1 MRYYFLL
8 FLFLSN
14 LSYSQIIKDIEISGI
29 NSISRGTILNYLPV
43 ESGED
48 FNLEVSS
55 QIIKVLYKTKLFKD
69 VEIDFIDGKLFIS
82 ITENPTIKYIDF
94 LNYDDGEIL
103 SEENIPSLIK
113 TYSLSTGQV
122 FIEKNLVDLTNKIK
136 DLYRDNGYYS
146 IKVSTKENIDSA
158 NRIAIEI
165 DIQEGNRAKINS
177 FKILGSNYFTE
188 KQLKK
193 LYSMGEADFFP
204 LNYFT
209 NKDEFNQIIFD
220 SETEK
225 LKTKYF
231 DEGFLDFEILSSK
244 VDIDEKQSL
253 INISL
258 DLFEGKRYLLGEIDF
273 SSNNEFSEKFLRSK
287 ISLENNNPFQRDKLI
302 SGLKKIQ
309 SLYHNKGYAYA
320 DVNSDIKLDKDKGIV
335 NVNVDIS
342 KNEKVYVGR
351 INISGNTRTQDDVI
365 RREFNILEGQI
376 YSREDL
382 DNSLSN
388 VKKLGYFRNASMEFV
403 ASKNNKDIMDIYLS
417 VEETKTGEMS
427 FGLSQSNSTGTSV
440 NAGIKQNNI
449 LGTGNIFNGSFSNSS
464 AVKDIR
470 FFFKDPYFNDLG
482 HSISYGLFNKKIDGS
497 SLDVSSYKIDET
509 GGSFGYGI
517 PLDKTSDIFANL
529 NISNI
534 DLLCGSTLASSGYEY
549 AQCNANKNLDITS
562 SLEFSQNT
570 LNDFMFPTSGLKNT
584 LVFNSSIP
592 GSDFSYFQ
600 LSGNHSSFYPVSD
613 QLTLN
618 FKTKLAFGR
627 GYGDE
632 ELPFYKKY
640 YGGGSSSVKGF
651 DFNSLGPK
659 YPNGLAKGGEVSYLS
674 NISLI
679 SPVTF
684 IEDSENMRVAGFID
698 VGSINENFS
707 DFGINEMRASTG
719 IALTW
724 VTPLGPLGIYYAQ
737 PILKKADDNIES
749 LSFTLG
755 SSF

>member
-1 MRYYFLL
+1 MRYYLLL

-14 LSYSQIIKDIEISGI
+14 LSYSQTIKDIEISGI

-43 ESGED
+43 ESGDD
-48 FNLEVSS
+48 FNLDVSS

-103 SEENIPSLIK
+103 SEDNIPSLRK
-113 TYSLSTGQV
+113 RYSLSTGQV

-253 INISL
+253 INVSL

-627 GYGDE
+627 GFGDE

-684 IEDSENMRVAGFID
+684 MEDSENMRVAGFID

-707 DFGINEMRASTG
+707 DFSIDEMRASTG

>member
-1 MRYYFLL
+1 MRYYLLL

-14 LSYSQIIKDIEISGI
+14 LSYSQTIKDIEISGI

-103 SEENIPSLIK
+103 SEDNIPSLIK

-122 FIEKNLVDLTNKIK
+122 FIEKNLVNLTNTIK

-253 INISL
+253 INVSL

-627 GYGDE
+627 GFGDE

-684 IEDSENMRVAGFID
+684 MEDSENMRVAGFID

-707 DFGINEMRASTG
+707 DFSIDEMRASTG

-724 VTPLGPLGIYYAQ
+724 VTPLGPLGIYYAE

>member
-1 MRYYFLL
+1 MRYYLLL

-14 LSYSQIIKDIEISGI
+14 LSYSQTIKDIEISGI

-103 SEENIPSLIK
+103 SEDNIPSLRK
-113 TYSLSTGQV
+113 RYSLSTGQV

-146 IKVSTKENIDSA
+146 TKVSTKENIDSA

-253 INISL
+253 INVSL

-517 PLDKTSDIFANL
+517 PLGKTSDIFANL

-627 GYGDE
+627 GFGDE

-684 IEDSENMRVAGFID
+684 MEDSENMRVAGFID

-707 DFGINEMRASTG
+707 DFSIDEMRASTG

-724 VTPLGPLGIYYAQ
+724 VTPLGPLGIYYAE

>member
-1 MRYYFLL
+1 MRYYLLL

-14 LSYSQIIKDIEISGI
+14 LSYSQTIKDIEISGI

-103 SEENIPSLIK
+103 SEDNIPSLIK

-253 INISL
+253 INVSL

-627 GYGDE
+627 GIGDE

-684 IEDSENMRVAGFID
+684 MEDSENMRVAGFID

-707 DFGINEMRASTG
+707 DFSIDEMRASTG

>member
-1 MRYYFLL
+1 MRYYLLL

-14 LSYSQIIKDIEISGI
+14 LSYSQTIKDIEISGI

-48 FNLEVSS
+48 FNPEVSS

-103 SEENIPSLIK
+103 SEDNIPSLIK

-122 FIEKNLVDLTNKIK
+122 FIEKNLVNLTNTIK

-253 INISL
+253 INVSL

-627 GYGDE
+627 GFGDE

-684 IEDSENMRVAGFID
+684 MEDSENMRVAGFID

-707 DFGINEMRASTG
+707 DFSIDEMRASTG

>member
-1 MRYYFLL
+1 MRYYLLL

-14 LSYSQIIKDIEISGI
+14 LSYSQTIKDIEISGI

-103 SEENIPSLIK
+103 SEDNIPSLIK

-253 INISL
+253 INVSL

-287 ISLENNNPFQRDKLI
+287 ISLENNNPFQRNKLI

-517 PLDKTSDIFANL
+517 PLGKTSDIFANL

-627 GYGDE
+627 GIGDE

-684 IEDSENMRVAGFID
+684 MEDSENMRVAGFID

-707 DFGINEMRASTG
+707 DFSIDEMRASTG

>member
-1 MRYYFLL
+1 MRYYLLL

-14 LSYSQIIKDIEISGI
+14 LSYSQTIKDIEISGI
-29 NSISRGTILNYLPV
+29 NSISRGTILNYLPI

-103 SEENIPSLIK
+103 SEDNIPSLIK

-122 FIEKNLVDLTNKIK
+122 FIEKNLVNLTNTIK

-253 INISL
+253 INVSL

-417 VEETKTGEMS
+417 VEETKTGEIS
-427 FGLSQSNSTGTSV
+427 FGFSQSNSTGTSV

-627 GYGDE
+627 GIGDE

-684 IEDSENMRVAGFID
+684 MEDSENMRVAGFID

-707 DFGINEMRASTG
+707 DFSIDEMRASTG

>member
-1 MRYYFLL
+1 MRYYLLL

-14 LSYSQIIKDIEISGI
+14 LSYSQTIKDIEISGI

-103 SEENIPSLIK
+103 SEDNIPSLRK

-253 INISL
+253 INVSL

-517 PLDKTSDIFANL
+517 PLGKTSDIFANL

-627 GYGDE
+627 GFGDE

-684 IEDSENMRVAGFID
+684 MEDSENMRVAGFID

-707 DFGINEMRASTG
+707 DFSIDEMRASTG

-724 VTPLGPLGIYYAQ
+724 VTPLGPLGIYYAE

>member
-1 MRYYFLL
+1 MRYYLLL

-55 QIIKVLYKTKLFKD
+55 QIIKLLYKTKLFKD

-103 SEENIPSLIK
+103 SEDNIPSLKK

-253 INISL
+253 INVSL

-320 DVNSDIKLDKDKGIV
+320 DVKSDIKLDKDKGIV

-534 DLLCGSTLASSGYEY
+534 DLLCGSTLASSGFEF

-627 GYGDE
+627 GFGDE

-684 IEDSENMRVAGFID
+684 MEDSENMRVAGFID

-724 VTPLGPLGIYYAQ
+724 ATPLGPLGIYYAQ

>member
-1 MRYYFLL
+1 MRYYLLL

-14 LSYSQIIKDIEISGI
+14 LSYSQTIKDIEISGI

-55 QIIKVLYKTKLFKD
+55 QIIKVLYRTKLFKD

-103 SEENIPSLIK
+103 SEDNIPSLIK

-122 FIEKNLVDLTNKIK
+122 FIEKNLVNLTNTIK

-253 INISL
+253 INVSL

-627 GYGDE
+627 GFGDE

-684 IEDSENMRVAGFID
+684 MEDSENMRVAGFID

-707 DFGINEMRASTG
+707 DFSIDEMRASTG

-724 VTPLGPLGIYYAQ
+724 VTPLGPLGIYYAE

>member
-1 MRYYFLL
+1 MRYYLLL

-14 LSYSQIIKDIEISGI
+14 LSYSQTIKDIEISGI

-103 SEENIPSLIK
+103 SEDNIPSLRK

-253 INISL
+253 INVSL

-517 PLDKTSDIFANL
+517 PLGKTSDIFANL

-627 GYGDE
+627 GFGDE

-684 IEDSENMRVAGFID
+684 MEDSENMRVAGFID

-707 DFGINEMRASTG
+707 DFSIDEMRASTG

>member
-253 INISL
+253 INVSL

-482 HSISYGLFNKKIDGS
+482 HSISYGLFNKKIDGA

-584 LVFNSSIP
+584 LVLNSSIP

-627 GYGDE
+627 GFGDE

-684 IEDSENMRVAGFID
+684 MEDSENMRVAGFID

-707 DFGINEMRASTG
+707 DFSIDEMRASTG

>member
-1 MRYYFLL
+1 MRYYLLL

-14 LSYSQIIKDIEISGI
+14 LSYSQTIKDIEISGI

-103 SEENIPSLIK
+103 SEDNIPSLIK

-122 FIEKNLVDLTNKIK
+122 FIEKNLVNLTNTIK

-253 INISL
+253 INVSL

-627 GYGDE
+627 GFGDE

-684 IEDSENMRVAGFID
+684 MEDSENMRVAGFID

-707 DFGINEMRASTG
+707 DFSIDEMRASTG

>member
-1 MRYYFLL
+1 MRYYLLL

-14 LSYSQIIKDIEISGI
+14 LSYSQTIKDIEISGI

-103 SEENIPSLIK
+103 SEDNIPSLIK

-253 INISL
+253 INVSL

-627 GYGDE
+627 GFGDE

-684 IEDSENMRVAGFID
+684 MEDSENMRVAGFID

-707 DFGINEMRASTG
+707 DFSIDEMRASTG

>member
-1 MRYYFLL
+1 MRYYLLL

-14 LSYSQIIKDIEISGI
+14 LSYSQTIKDIEISGI

-103 SEENIPSLIK
+103 SEDNIPSLIK

-253 INISL
+253 INVSL

-417 VEETKTGEMS
+417 VEETKTGEIS
-427 FGLSQSNSTGTSV
+427 FGFSQSNSTGTSV

-627 GYGDE
+627 GFGDE

-684 IEDSENMRVAGFID
+684 MEDSENMRVAGFID

-707 DFGINEMRASTG
+707 DFSIDEMRASTG

>member
-1 MRYYFLL
+1 MRYYLLL

-14 LSYSQIIKDIEISGI
+14 LSYSQTIKDIEISGI

-103 SEENIPSLIK
+103 SEDNIPSLIK

-253 INISL
+253 INVSL

-517 PLDKTSDIFANL
+517 PLGKTSDIFANL

-627 GYGDE
+627 GFGDE

-684 IEDSENMRVAGFID
+684 MEDSENMRVAGFID

-707 DFGINEMRASTG
+707 DFSIDEMRASTG

-724 VTPLGPLGIYYAQ
+724 VTPLGPLGIYYAE

>member
-1 MRYYFLL
+1 MRYYLLL

-14 LSYSQIIKDIEISGI
+14 LSYSQTIKDIEISGI

-103 SEENIPSLIK
+103 SEDNIPSLIK

-253 INISL
+253 INVSL

-287 ISLENNNPFQRDKLI
+287 ISLENNNPFQRNKLI

-417 VEETKTGEMS
+417 VEETKTGEIS
-427 FGLSQSNSTGTSV
+427 FGFSQSNSTGTSV

-517 PLDKTSDIFANL
+517 PLGKTSDIFANL

-627 GYGDE
+627 GFGDE

-684 IEDSENMRVAGFID
+684 MEDSENMRVAGFID

-707 DFGINEMRASTG
+707 DFSIDEMRASTG

-724 VTPLGPLGIYYAQ
+724 VTPLGPLGIYYAE

>member
-1 MRYYFLL
+1 MRYYLLL

-14 LSYSQIIKDIEISGI
+14 LSYSQTIKDIEISGI

-103 SEENIPSLIK
+103 SEDNIPSLRK

-707 DFGINEMRASTG
+707 DFSIDEMRASTG

>member
-43 ESGED
+43 ESGDD
-48 FNLEVSS
+48 FNLDVSS

-103 SEENIPSLIK
+103 SEDNIPSLIK

-253 INISL
+253 INVSL

-482 HSISYGLFNKKIDGS
+482 HSISYGLFNKKIDGA

-618 FKTKLAFGR
+618 FKTKLALGR

-684 IEDSENMRVAGFID
+684 MEDSENMRVAGFID

-707 DFGINEMRASTG
+707 DFSIDEMRASTG

-724 VTPLGPLGIYYAQ
+724 VTPLGPLGIYYAE

>member
-103 SEENIPSLIK
+103 SEDNIPSLRK

-253 INISL
+253 INVSL

-627 GYGDE
+627 GFGDE

-707 DFGINEMRASTG
+707 DFGLNEMRASTG
-719 IALTW
+719 IAFTW

>member
-1 MRYYFLL
+1 MRYYLLL

-14 LSYSQIIKDIEISGI
+14 LSYSQTIKDIEISGI

-103 SEENIPSLIK
+103 SEDNIPSLIK

-122 FIEKNLVDLTNKIK
+122 FIEKNLVNLTNTIK

-253 INISL
+253 INVSL

-517 PLDKTSDIFANL
+517 PLGKTSDIFANL

-627 GYGDE
+627 GFGDE

-684 IEDSENMRVAGFID
+684 MEDSENMRVAGFID

-707 DFGINEMRASTG
+707 DFSIDEMRASTG

-724 VTPLGPLGIYYAQ
+724 VTPLGPLGIYYAE

>member
-1 MRYYFLL
+1 
-8 FLFLSN
+8 
-14 LSYSQIIKDIEISGI
+14 
-29 NSISRGTILNYLPV
+29 
-43 ESGED
+43 
-48 FNLEVSS
+48 
-55 QIIKVLYKTKLFKD
+55 
-69 VEIDFIDGKLFIS
+69 
-82 ITENPTIKYIDF
+82 
-94 LNYDDGEIL
+94 
-103 SEENIPSLIK
+103 
-113 TYSLSTGQV
+113 
-122 FIEKNLVDLTNKIK
+122 
-136 DLYRDNGYYS
+136 
-146 IKVSTKENIDSA
+146 
-158 NRIAIEI
+158 
-165 DIQEGNRAKINS
+165 
-177 FKILGSNYFTE
+177 
-188 KQLKK
+188 
-193 LYSMGEADFFP
+193 
-204 LNYFT
+204 
-209 NKDEFNQIIFD
+209 
-220 SETEK
+220 
-225 LKTKYF
+225 
-231 DEGFLDFEILSSK
+231 
-244 VDIDEKQSL
+244 
-253 INISL
+253 
-258 DLFEGKRYLLGEIDF
+258 
-273 SSNNEFSEKFLRSK
+273 
-287 ISLENNNPFQRDKLI
+287 LI

-684 IEDSENMRVAGFID
+684 MEDSENMRVAGFID
-698 VGSINENFS
+698 VGSINENLS
-707 DFGINEMRASTG
+707 DFSIDEMRASTG

>member
-1 MRYYFLL
+1 MRYYLLL

-14 LSYSQIIKDIEISGI
+14 LSYSQTIKDIEISGI

-103 SEENIPSLIK
+103 SEDNIPSLRK

-253 INISL
+253 INVSL

-627 GYGDE
+627 GIGDE

>member
-1 MRYYFLL
+1 MRYYLLL

-14 LSYSQIIKDIEISGI
+14 LSYSQTIKDIEISGI

-103 SEENIPSLIK
+103 SEDNIPSLIK

-122 FIEKNLVDLTNKIK
+122 FIEKNLVNLTNTIK

-253 INISL
+253 INVSL

-627 GYGDE
+627 GIGDE

-684 IEDSENMRVAGFID
+684 MEDSENMRVAGFID

-707 DFGINEMRASTG
+707 DFSIDEMRASTG

>member
-1 MRYYFLL
+1 MRYYLLL

-14 LSYSQIIKDIEISGI
+14 LSYSQTIKDIEISGI

-253 INISL
+253 INVSL

-627 GYGDE
+627 GFGDE

-684 IEDSENMRVAGFID
+684 MEDSENMRVAGFID

-707 DFGINEMRASTG
+707 DFSIDEMRASTG

>member
-1 MRYYFLL
+1 MRYYLLL

-14 LSYSQIIKDIEISGI
+14 LSYSQTIKDIEISGI

-103 SEENIPSLIK
+103 SEDNIPSLIK

-253 INISL
+253 INVSL

-627 GYGDE
+627 GFGDE

-684 IEDSENMRVAGFID
+684 MEDSENMRVAGFID

-707 DFGINEMRASTG
+707 DFSIDEMRASTG

-724 VTPLGPLGIYYAQ
+724 VTPLGPLGIYYAE

>member
-1 MRYYFLL
+1 MRYYLLL

-14 LSYSQIIKDIEISGI
+14 LSYSQTIKDIEISGI

-103 SEENIPSLIK
+103 SEDNIPSLIK

-253 INISL
+253 INVSL

-517 PLDKTSDIFANL
+517 PLGKTSDIFANL

-627 GYGDE
+627 GFGDE

-684 IEDSENMRVAGFID
+684 MEDSENMRVAGFID

-707 DFGINEMRASTG
+707 DFSIDEMRASTG

>member
-1 MRYYFLL
+1 MRYYLLL

-14 LSYSQIIKDIEISGI
+14 LSYSQTIKDIEISGI

-103 SEENIPSLIK
+103 SEDNIPSLRK
-113 TYSLSTGQV
+113 RYSLSTGQV

-253 INISL
+253 INVSL

-287 ISLENNNPFQRDKLI
+287 ISLENNNPFQRNKLI

-417 VEETKTGEMS
+417 VEETKTGEIS
-427 FGLSQSNSTGTSV
+427 FGFSQSNSTGTSV

-517 PLDKTSDIFANL
+517 PLGKTSDIFANL

-627 GYGDE
+627 GFGDE

-684 IEDSENMRVAGFID
+684 MEDSENMRVAGFID

-707 DFGINEMRASTG
+707 DFSIDEMRASTG

>member
-1 MRYYFLL
+1 MRYYLLL

-103 SEENIPSLIK
+103 SEDNIPSLRK

-253 INISL
+253 INVSL

-517 PLDKTSDIFANL
+517 PLGKTSDIFANL

-627 GYGDE
+627 GFGDE

-684 IEDSENMRVAGFID
+684 MEDSENMRVAGFID

-707 DFGINEMRASTG
+707 DFSIDEMRASTG

>member
-1 MRYYFLL
+1 MRYYLLL

-14 LSYSQIIKDIEISGI
+14 LSYSQTIKDIEISGI

-103 SEENIPSLIK
+103 SEDNIPSLRK

-253 INISL
+253 INVSL

-684 IEDSENMRVAGFID
+684 MEDSENMRVAGFID
-698 VGSINENFS
+698 VGSINENLS
-707 DFGINEMRASTG
+707 DFSIDEMRASTG

>member
-1 MRYYFLL
+1 MRYYLLL

-14 LSYSQIIKDIEISGI
+14 LSYSQTIKDIEISGI

-103 SEENIPSLIK
+103 SEDNIPSLIK

-122 FIEKNLVDLTNKIK
+122 FIEKNLVNLTNTIK

-253 INISL
+253 INVSL

-287 ISLENNNPFQRDKLI
+287 ISLENNNPFQRNKLI

-627 GYGDE
+627 GIGDE

-674 NISLI
+674 NISII

-684 IEDSENMRVAGFID
+684 MEDSENMRVAGFID

-707 DFGINEMRASTG
+707 DFSIDEMRASTG